1 MEGFIKYMRSE
12 EAINLHSNKNA
23 NHLLSIIAFRASRK
37 GNPVLGVKPGEALLG
52 DYRNY
57 NLTRQQY
64 RTALNNLQD
73 WGYINHRVTNKGTI
87 AMLLNSAVYNIN
99 SEEGNHQITIK
110 QPSSNHQTTI
120 KQPSGNHQVTT
131 IKKER
136 IKESKKERKKAM
148 DDFSFLNPTE
158 LLLQSKPLPFSPAIN
173 EKLTAFLSMNRIAN
187 INSLQTYEK
196 LIADQIK
203 THGETHVLNVITQ
216 GTLANWK
223 SLQVK
228 YFKKENDNDVP
239 MGYLPEFK
247 TGYEK
252 KLYLRKRLM
261 AYAQYAKT
269 IEGFN
274 HEYNCRYSRTLTKDN
289 TTEYI
294 KIINELDELFPILK
308 EHK

>member
-1 MEGFIKYMRSE
+1 MEDI
-12 EAINLHSNKNA
+12 
-23 NHLLSIIAFRASRK
+23 
-37 GNPVLGVKPGEALLG
+37 
-52 DYRNY
+52 
-57 NLTRQQY
+57 
-64 RTALNNLQD
+64 
-73 WGYINHRVTNKGTI
+73 
-87 AMLLNSAVYNIN
+87 
-99 SEEGNHQITIK
+99 
-110 QPSSNHQTTI
+110 
-120 KQPSGNHQVTT
+120 
-131 IKKER
+131 
-136 IKESKKERKKAM
+136 
-148 DDFSFLNPTE
+148 SFLTPTE

-187 INSLQTYEK
+187 INSVQTYEK
-196 LIADQIK
+196 LIEEQIK
-203 THGETHVLNVITQ
+203 THGETHVLNIITQ

-261 AYAQYAKT
+261 AYGQYAKT

-289 TTEYI
+289 TNEYI